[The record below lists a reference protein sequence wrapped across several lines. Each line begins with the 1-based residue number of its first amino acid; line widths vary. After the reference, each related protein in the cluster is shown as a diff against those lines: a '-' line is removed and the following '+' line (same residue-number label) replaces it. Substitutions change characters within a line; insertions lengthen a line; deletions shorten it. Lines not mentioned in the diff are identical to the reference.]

1 MQSGLKEGSHTCTLL
16 HCVCVG
22 ICSNDCC
29 GLCETLT
36 RQFLQIV
43 SPLSKMISPVAL
55 QGTRVLR
62 VKNTLML
69 YNWSG
74 MFLHFGLSGFK
85 KINMAVNMLM
95 FDMEGYF
102 FI

>member
-16 HCVCVG
+16 HSVPVG

-29 GLCETLT
+29 DLCETVT

-43 SPLSKMISPVAL
+43 LPLSKMISPVTL
-55 QGTRVLR
+55 QGTRVLC
-62 VKNTLML
+62 VKDTLML

-74 MFLHFGLSGFK
+74 MFLLFWSQWVLK
-85 KINMAVNMLM
+85 KLIWQ
-95 FDMEGYF
+95 
-102 FI
+102 

>member
-1 MQSGLKEGSHTCTLL
+1 MIAVACVKLSHVSSCKL
-16 HCVCVG
+16 
-22 ICSNDCC
+22 
-29 GLCETLT
+29 
-36 RQFLQIV
+36 FL
-43 SPLSKMISPVAL
+43 PLSKMISLVAL
-55 QGTRVLR
+55 QGTRVLC
-62 VKNTLML
+62 VKNTVM

-74 MFLHFGLSGFK
+74 MFLHFWSQWFL